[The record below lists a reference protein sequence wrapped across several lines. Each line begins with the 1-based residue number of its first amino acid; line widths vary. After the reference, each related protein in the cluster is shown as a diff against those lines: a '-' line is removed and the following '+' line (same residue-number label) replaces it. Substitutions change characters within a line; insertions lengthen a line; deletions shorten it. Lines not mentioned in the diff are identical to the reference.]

1 LELGICADLIRDKNN
16 YELCIYH
23 NDNSRNIKFKSV
35 KKKGGCE
42 SCKEK
47 ATKLKQE
54 QQNMAKNKHFL
65 SEQQP
70 ANNISNEDILF
81 AHMVLK
87 ASGATQEYKDKANS
101 IYKSIF
107 NEDVVY
113 SCCKNKA
120 YIKLDYYVRNTLKLL

>member
-1 LELGICADLIRDKNN
+1 
-16 YELCIYH
+16 
-23 NDNSRNIKFKSV
+23 
-35 KKKGGCE
+35 
-42 SCKEK
+42 
-47 ATKLKQE
+47 
-54 QQNMAKNKHFL
+54 MAKAK
-65 SEQQP
+65 QQP
-70 ANNISNEDILF
+70 IVSSISNEDILF

-87 ASGATQEYKDKANS
+87 SSGATQEYKDKANN

>member
-1 LELGICADLIRDKNN
+1 
-16 YELCIYH
+16 
-23 NDNSRNIKFKSV
+23 
-35 KKKGGCE
+35 
-42 SCKEK
+42 
-47 ATKLKQE
+47 
-54 QQNMAKNKHFL
+54 MAKAK
-65 SEQQP
+65 QQVQQEP
-70 ANNISNEDILF
+70 QVINGISNEDILF

-87 ASGATQEYKDKANS
+87 SSGATPEYKDKANN